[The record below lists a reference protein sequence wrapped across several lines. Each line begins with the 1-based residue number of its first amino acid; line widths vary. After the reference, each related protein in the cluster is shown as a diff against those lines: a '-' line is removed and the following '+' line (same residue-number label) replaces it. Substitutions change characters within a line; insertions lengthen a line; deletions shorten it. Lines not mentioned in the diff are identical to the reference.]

1 MPNEDLFIVR
11 EKKKVKDRVTLVICC
26 NATGIEYVPTAMIG
40 KAKEPTC
47 ISENTWSMP
56 YF

>member
-1 MPNEDLFIVR
+1 VR